1 MLENLSVCGAIEQII
16 KIKMDEPTLNNKDIK
31 DESDNRKAFTY
42 VTHFDSKGMWNY
54 KPTEHI
60 MAEYKGISGERERT
74 ESSVRVYFG

>member
-42 VTHFDSKGMWNY
+42 VTHFDSKGM
-54 KPTEHI
+54 
-60 MAEYKGISGERERT
+60 
-74 ESSVRVYFG
+74 